1 MATKKAMSFEDAMTE
16 LQSVAQRLEAGKVPL
31 EESLKLY
38 ERGVELISV
47 CNKLLDGAEQ
57 RISLIQSDSAGIT
70 AKPFDG
76 EGKE

>member
-16 LQSVAQRLEAGKVPL
+16 LQSVAQRLEAGQVPL

-57 RISLIQSDSAGIT
+57 RISLIQCDSDGIT
-70 AKPFDG
+70 TKPFEG

>member
-16 LQSVAQRLEAGKVPL
+16 LQSVAQRLEAGQVPL

-57 RISLIQSDSAGIT
+57 RISLIQCNTDGVT
-70 AKPFDG
+70 TKPFDE